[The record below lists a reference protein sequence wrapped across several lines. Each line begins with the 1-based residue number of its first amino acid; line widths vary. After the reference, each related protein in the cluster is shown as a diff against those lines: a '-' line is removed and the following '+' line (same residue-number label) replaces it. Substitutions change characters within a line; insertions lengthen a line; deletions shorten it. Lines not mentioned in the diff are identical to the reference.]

1 MSIFS
6 VTNDALTIGVTYP
19 VSLPFKTKQVMGL
32 FFLLQTP
39 CPRLVYAR
47 AQASLVFARK
57 GRLRRGKE
65 DLLFCRHPAMP
76 LYVALPM
83 RATTDSWQTTDSAT
97 TASYKSWFFFFV
109 QITPFAY
116 SCFNWMIAFVWMFF
130 SHNWFK
136 SKKPDADYH
145 NIWVVDK
152 VTKLHDIW
160 QSSWKQHQILFRKQ

>member
-97 TASYKSWFFFFV
+97 TASYKSWFFFL
-109 QITPFAY
+109 
-116 SCFNWMIAFVWMFF
+116 
-130 SHNWFK
+130 FK
-136 SKKPDADYH
+136 SPH
-145 NIWVVDK
+145 LPIHVLTEWLPSCGCFFPITGSNQRSLTLTTTIFESL
-152 VTKLHDIW
+152 TRL
-160 QSSWKQHQILFRKQ
+160 QN